1 MAKKGVE
8 AAPSILKRIL
18 AFIIDLLVLNLIVL
32 YPFRGLIENLIPS
45 GSLSDSYNYLMAH
58 PGNVSAIYAVM
69 IMAAILAVLY
79 FSLME
84 YKLGQTVGKIIFKL
98 KAVPLKKKLGYWQ
111 CVLRAMLVIP
121 FFPFYILWIAD
132 PVFALLN
139 KDQQRLMEWVSKTK
153 TVQSYDL
160 KGWKQ

>member
-18 AFIIDLLVLNLIVL
+18 AFIADLLVINLVVL
-32 YPFRGLIENLIPS
+32 YPFRRLIENLIPS
-45 GSLSDSYNYLMAH
+45 GPLSDSYNYLMAH
-58 PGNVSAIYAVM
+58 PGIVSAIYSIM
-69 IMAAILAVLY
+69 IMVAILAVLY

-84 YKLGQTVGKIIFKL
+84 YHLGQTVGKIIFNL
-98 KAVPLKKKLGYWQ
+98 RVVPLKNKLGYWQ
-111 CVLRAMLVIP
+111 CLLRTLFAIP

-132 PVFALLN
+132 PAFALFN

-153 TVQSYDL
+153 TVQSYEL
-160 KGWKQ
+160 TGWKQ